1 MPPISDA
8 DYAALLASEVP
19 APSDPVIKQFLAARD
34 ALRAEELKQRSD
46 HSFRQSLSPIAR
58 RAHAIVARIRDEERR
73 TIWTP
78 ELDET
83 LAITAGGEG
92 GSGGMTVYPGMAFS
106 LAKGLMEGTRLWGIV
121 RRLPKGGLLRMFFS
135 RFFFVS
141 GLGVEGGLLTSYRRA
156 PRRHGRRGLP
166 S

>member
-8 DYAALLASEVP
+8 DYAALLAEEVP
-19 APSDPVIKQFLAARD
+19 TASDPVIKQFLAARD
-34 ALRAEELKQRSD
+34 ALRSEELKQRSD

-58 RAHAIVARIRDEERR
+58 RAHAIVSRIRDEEQR

-83 LAITAGGEG
+83 LATAGKG
-92 GSGGMTVYPGMAFS
+92 GRPEGMTVHPGMAFS

-121 RRLPKGGLLRMFFS
+121 RRLPKGGLLRMFLS
-135 RFFFVS
+135 LSFV
-141 GLGVEGGLLTSYRRA
+141 LGCFACGVWVGG
-156 PRRHGRRGLP
+156 
-166 S
+166 